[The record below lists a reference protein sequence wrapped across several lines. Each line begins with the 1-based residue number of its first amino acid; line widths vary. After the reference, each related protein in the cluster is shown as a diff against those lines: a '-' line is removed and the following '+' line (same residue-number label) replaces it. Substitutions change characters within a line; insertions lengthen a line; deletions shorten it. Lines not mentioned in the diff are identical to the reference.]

1 MLTKRKQQTEKRKG
15 AGVISGKN
23 IKVPHPHH
31 KNKILKLL
39 NDLHTLSNAVNKK
52 ILAAAL
58 HSDVVTVRMQQ
69 HQRMKT
75 NGLLQ
80 TPALCTSI
88 YNSKLY
94 RKVE

>member
-39 NDLHTLSNAVNKK
+39 NELHTLSNAVNKK
-52 ILAAAL
+52 DFGSSPSLRCGDSEYAA
-58 HSDVVTVRMQQ
+58 
-69 HQRMKT
+69 
-75 NGLLQ
+75 
-80 TPALCTSI
+80 TSE
-88 YNSKLY
+88 N
-94 RKVE
+94 ED